1 MNKIKEN
8 LKKLW
13 LWVETHNKY
22 DSKDLR
28 VEIYTDKSA
37 GELKELIDY
46 TYPWFWTIEQV
57 KTKSKHKQYLFT
69 PTGI

>member
-1 MNKIKEN
+1 MNHKEE

-22 DSKDLR
+22 DNKDLR
-28 VEIYTDKSA
+28 VDIYTHMWYE
-37 GELKELIDY
+37 ELRKLIDY
-46 TYPWFWTIEQV
+46 TYPWFWELV
-57 KTKSKHKQYLFT
+57 KVKSKSKHNIYLFT